1 MKRSLGTLVGL
12 WMMAAAAQAAQ
23 VAEVMAV
30 LGEAQLDGKPLV
42 VGTRLEAGAELRTGA
57 KGRVRLRFVDGSSVV
72 ISDASRVRIQQFD
85 PAADGKPRQAT
96 LWLELGLIGQ
106 KVAPGGGWEV
116 RTPTAVTAVR
126 GTEFVVEV
134 GSDQATAVHVQTG
147 QVAVQASS
155 RTRGILPKP
164 PVMLDTQ
171 ADGTQCS
178 VAGCEVSKRWSD
190 QKVQDLQSRLAGV

>member
-1 MKRSLGTLVGL
+1 MKRWCGTFAGL
-12 WMMAAAAQAAQ
+12 WMMAAAAQAAP

-30 LGEAQLDGKPLV
+30 LGEAQADGKALA
-42 VGTRLEAGAELRTGA
+42 VGARLEPGAELRTGA

-72 ISDASRVRIQQFD
+72 VSDDSRVRIQQFE
-85 PAADGKPRQAT
+85 PAANGQPRKAT

-134 GSDQATAVHVQTG
+134 NGDQATAVHVQAG
-147 QVAVQASS
+147 EVAVQASS
-155 RTRGILPKP
+155 RTRGILPRP
-164 PVMLDTQ
+164 PVVLDTQ

-178 VAGCEVSKRWSD
+178 VAGCEAAKRWSG
-190 QKVQDLQSRLAGV
+190 QKVQDLQGRLAGV

>member
-1 MKRSLGTLVGL
+1 MKRWIGTLVGL
-12 WMMAAAAQAAQ
+12 WMIGAAAQAAP

-30 LGEAQLDGKPLV
+30 LGEAQVDGKPLA
-42 VGTRLEAGAELRTGA
+42 VGAKLEVGAELRTGA
-57 KGRVRLRFVDGSSVV
+57 KGRVRLKFVDGSSVV
-72 ISDASRVRIQQFD
+72 VSDASRVRIQKFE
-85 PAADGKPRQAT
+85 PAAGGKPRDAT

-134 GSDQATAVHVQTG
+134 GGDQATAVHVQTG

-171 ADGTQCS
+171 TDGTQCS
-178 VAGCEVSKRWSD
+178 STGCDASKRWSG